1 MAEGGAVLKFP
12 AGKPGKSDIPLT
24 KTKSQA
30 LPPIPPLEKYDY
42 DKTVELYQIGSSV
55 KRKAQ
60 DLVTFINQN
69 RTIAR
74 QAGIELLGV
83 QLTSILEGD
92 RFQPVV
98 DALEDAVHRQIPVS
112 LTHEGLGK
120 IHEVE
125 RLIADADNVI
135 VHFMNGKKI
144 EPSMGQAASAAP
156 APTVTYTPSTPY
168 PVPYPM
174 YPPQPASESS
184 AWIPVVIIGIA
195 GIVGV
200 IAIIAITQQ
209 KKRS

>member
-24 KTKSQA
+24 KTKAQA
-30 LPPIPPLEKYDY
+30 LPPIPPLERYDY

-60 DLVTFINQN
+60 ELVTFINQN
-69 RTIAR
+69 RQIAR

-135 VHFMNGKKI
+135 VHFMNGKKV
-144 EPSMGQAASAAP
+144 EPSLGQAVSPQAP
-156 APTVTYTPSTPY
+156 APVVTYTPSTPY

-174 YPPQPASESS
+174 YPPQASNDAS

-195 GIVGV
+195 GIIGV
-200 IAIIAITQQ
+200 IAIIAITQ
-209 KKRS
+209 KKK

>member
-1 MAEGGAVLKFP
+1 MAEGGVVLKFP
-12 AGKPGKSDIPLT
+12 AGKPGIPLT
-24 KTKSQA
+24 KTKAQT

-42 DKTVELYQIGSSV
+42 DKTVELYQIGSSI

-60 DLVTFINQN
+60 ELVTFINQN
-69 RTIAR
+69 RQIAR

-98 DALEDAVHRQIPVS
+98 DALEDAVHRQTPVS

-135 VHFMNGKKI
+135 VHFMNGKKV
-144 EPSMGQAASAAP
+144 EPSMGQTAAP
-156 APTVTYTPSTPY
+156 TQAAPTVTYAPSTPY

-195 GIVGV
+195 GIIGV
-200 IAIIAITQQ
+200 IAIIAITQ
-209 KKRS
+209 KKK